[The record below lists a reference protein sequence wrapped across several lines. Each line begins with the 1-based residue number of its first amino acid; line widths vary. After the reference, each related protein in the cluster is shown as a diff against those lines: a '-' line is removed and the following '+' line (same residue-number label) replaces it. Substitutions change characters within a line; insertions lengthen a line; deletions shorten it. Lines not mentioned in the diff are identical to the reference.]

1 MHQQRIA
8 IAVTA
13 VLGALC
19 TFVPW
24 LEDVPWRGTMYGT
37 EVEGGL
43 RIMLLCL
50 AVAGGMFI
58 GKRTGPLT
66 PGGYGLCR
74 LAGAGIVLFA
84 IYIFSWSDHIGLGS
98 HIGFGPYF
106 LLVVGVA
113 IAVLPNIV
121 KGTTASRKTDQPD
134 DRR

>member
-24 LEDVPWRGTMYGT
+24 LEDVPWRGTLNGT

-43 RIMLLCL
+43 QIMGLCL
-50 AVAGGMFI
+50 VVAGGMFV

-74 LAGAGIVLFA
+74 LAGIGIVLCA
-84 IYIFSWSDHIGLGS
+84 IYLFYSFDRIGAGS

-113 IAVLPNIV
+113 IAVLPNVV
-121 KGTTASRKTDQPD
+121 KGAPASQKTDQADGP
-134 DRR
+134 R